1 MAAKN
6 ANDALGL
13 LKVIENATNDIT
25 DMLQRIR
32 ELMVQAGGLVED
44 NPSDRDHK
52 NLQSVA
58 DALITEITR
67 ISSNTTYNGKALLG
81 ADTSSINIQ
90 VGYNGGDQIALKTY
104 SGSASSV
111 GLRSASIL
119 AESKLR
125 AYYSA
130 IVASAAAAGDDAAQQ
145 LGSGLAANFAMTNAK
160 PLVSAS
166 IATIDSAIDKVS
178 AYRAQ
183 WGASQNRL
191 EYTVSNLMNV
201 VEFTTAARSRIEDA
215 DFAVESAKLATA
227 QVLQEIAAAML
238 AQASAAPQLALQLI
252 KQL

>member
-25 DMLQRIR
+25 NMLQRIR

-58 DALITEITR
+58 DELITEITR
-67 ISSNTTYNGKALLG
+67 ISSTATYNSKALLG

-104 SGSASSV
+104 SGSASSL

-119 AESKLR
+119 AEKKLR

-130 IVASAAAAGDDAAQQ
+130 IVASAAAGDDAAQQ
-145 LGSGLAANFAMTNAK
+145 LGSGLAANFAITNAK
-160 PLVSAS
+160 LLVSAS

-183 WGASQNRL
+183 WSESQNRL

-227 QVLQEIAAAML
+227 QVLQKIAAAML
-238 AQASAAPQLALQLI
+238 AQANAAPQLALQLI

>member
-25 DMLQRIR
+25 NMLKKIR
-32 ELMVQAGGLVED
+32 ELMVQSGGLVED
-44 NPSDRDHK
+44 NPPDRDHK

-81 ADTSSINIQ
+81 ADASSINIQ

-104 SGSASSV
+104 SGSASSL

-119 AESKLR
+119 AEKKLR

-130 IVASAAAAGDDAAQQ
+130 IVASAAAGDDAAQQ

-160 PLVSAS
+160 LLVSAS

-183 WGASQNRL
+183 WSESQNRL

-227 QVLQEIAAAML
+227 QVLQKIAAAML